1 MSGLVVE
8 AVSLAVAGRTL
19 LRDLSFRV
27 EGGAALS
34 ILGPSGSG
42 KSALLAFLG
51 GHLDR
56 AFAASGRVWLDG
68 REVTRLAPERRG
80 IGLMFQDD
88 LLFPH
93 LSVGDNVA
101 FGLDPTIRGRAARA
115 DAVAQALREA
125 GLEGFARRDPATL
138 SGGQRARVALMRSL
152 VAAPKALLLDEP
164 FGKLDAP
171 LRRDMRAFV
180 FEHARRRTLPV
191 VLVTHDPADAR
202 AAGGDILQ
210 LGAPTR
216 SSN

>member
-1 MSGLVVE
+1 MSGLTVE
-8 AVSLAVAGRTL
+8 AVTFAVGGRTL
-19 LRDLSFRV
+19 VRELSFRV
-27 EGGAALS
+27 ADGAALS

-42 KSALLAFLG
+42 KSALLAFVG
-51 GHLDR
+51 GHLER
-56 AFAASGRVWLDG
+56 VFAARGRVWLGARD
-68 REVTRLAPERRG
+68 VTGLAPERRG

-101 FGLDPTIRGRAARA
+101 FGLDAGVRSRAARGE
-115 DAVAQALREA
+115 AVAQALREA

-171 LRRDMRAFV
+171 LRRDMRSFV
-180 FEHARRRTLPV
+180 FDHARRRALPV
-191 VLVTHDPADAR
+191 VLVTHDPADAD
-202 AAGGDILQ
+202 AAGGEILQ
-210 LGAPTR
+210 LGTPP
-216 SSN
+216 